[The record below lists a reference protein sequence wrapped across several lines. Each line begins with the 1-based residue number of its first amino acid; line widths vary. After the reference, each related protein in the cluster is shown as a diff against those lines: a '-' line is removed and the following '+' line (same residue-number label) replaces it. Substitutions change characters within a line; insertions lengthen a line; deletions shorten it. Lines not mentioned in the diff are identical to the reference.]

1 MTNKYIKGCSTF
13 SAIWEMQAKPHWF
26 ILDPHYSI
34 DAGGQGLTD
43 IDKDQKTKNSLYTK
57 KMSVS
62 IKVIHICSQPEI
74 FSRWLCIL
82 RMLMISLIIMAP
94 NSK

>member
-26 ILDPHYSI
+26 ILDPHYSV
-34 DAGGQGLTD
+34 DTGGQGLTD
-43 IDKDQKTKNSLYTK
+43 IDKDQKTKELPLYE

-62 IKVIHICSQPEI
+62 IKVIHICLQPEI
-74 FSRWLCIL
+74 FSIWLCIL